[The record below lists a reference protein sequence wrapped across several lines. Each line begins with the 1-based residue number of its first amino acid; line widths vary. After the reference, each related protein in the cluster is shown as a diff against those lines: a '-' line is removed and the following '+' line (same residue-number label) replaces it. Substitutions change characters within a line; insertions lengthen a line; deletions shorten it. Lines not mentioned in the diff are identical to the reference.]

1 MNSYQTSNG
10 ERIKQSVIE
19 SLIRKAKAEKVR
31 AQFDEHGYNFCENC
45 KISSGTY
52 LDCSH
57 NESVKSCKENGRVE
71 KAFDVNNITMLC
83 RKCHQQK
90 DKLNIQNGY

>member
-1 MNSYQTSNG
+1 MNSYQTSSG

-19 SLIRKAKAEKVR
+19 KLITKAKSQKLRE
-31 AQFDEHGYNFCENC
+31 QFDEHGYNFCEQCN
-45 KISSGTY
+45 ISSGTY

-71 KAFDVNNITMLC
+71 KAFDVDNITILC
-83 RKCHQQK
+83 RSCHQKK
-90 DKLNIQNGY
+90 DKLNLQW